1 MTAAPTKP
9 KLTARLVAYELASI
23 ADSVRRMS
31 LKNSEAALEA
41 QAKIADRLERLAGA
55 LK

>member
-1 MTAAPTKP
+1 MNASPHKP
-9 KLTARLVAYELASI
+9 KLTARLIAAELESI

-31 LKNSEAALEA
+31 LKDRDAATDS
-41 QAKIADRLERLAGA
+41 QVKIVARIERLAGA